1 MGTVADGRACRR
13 GKRGFADEPVARRAD
28 DDDGIDRAGVAGTVA
43 AAFRV
48 GGAGRS
54 DGSGSGS
61 GSGSE
66 REPAG
71 AGDPAGV
78 GS

>member
-13 GKRGFADEPVARRAD
+13 GKRGSADEPVARRAD

-43 AAFRV
+43 AAFHV

-54 DGSGSGS
+54 DGA
-61 GSGSE
+61 GSE

-71 AGDPAGV
+71 AGDPAGF